1 MEAGV
6 VTEESLQ
13 TVLRQIGQKRRQGVL
28 VLTSPEGKLSLWFH
42 QGKAVEASRADAPS
56 PAEEVLSWLAGA
68 QMVPEGF
75 EWKPVKPPSSED
87 GGEASAFDAGAY
99 REFYLELAKAGATI
113 EAELFRRVV
122 RQRVLEQIYRINLSG
137 NAVFTFYPQA
147 VSIDR
152 EFSPSISVGQLL
164 LDMVALP
171 SNRARFGELFPADG
185 WVGRTDVPE
194 GVLTIEERIVYDALT
209 SPCALGE
216 LSART
221 MLSEFHLIDALLALY
236 ERGLVTAQ
244 QDPIRPSSLSVRD
257 MMHHTVMRS
266 VEAGMLVETIQRSA
280 SGTPSA
286 VVRGVNGTHKQ
297 PSQLATPSQ
306 PAHTPAQKELPDT
319 EEGVPAAQRRLSLR
333 LLESAAA
340 VQFLAVVY
348 VLLAFSLPW
357 VAWGELFSF
366 FAQ

>member
-1 MEAGV
+1 VEAGV

-28 VLTSPEGKLSLWFH
+28 VLTSPDGKLSLWFH
-42 QGKAVEASRADAPS
+42 QGKAVEASRSSTAS
-56 PAEEVLSWLAGA
+56 PAEEVLTWLKGA
-68 QMVPEGF
+68 HLIPEGF
-75 EWKPVKPPSSED
+75 EWKPSPASSGNGE
-87 GGEASAFDAGAY
+87 GEAAFDAAAY
-99 REFYLELAKAGATI
+99 RELYLELAKTGVSLD
-113 EAELFRRVV
+113 AELYRRVL
-122 RQRVLEQIYRINLSG
+122 RQRVLEQIYRINLNES
-137 NAVFTFYPQA
+137 AAFTFYPKA
-147 VSIDR
+147 VAIDR

-171 SNRARFGELFPADG
+171 SNRIRFQELFPADG

-209 SPCALGE
+209 SPCALSE

-244 QDPIRPSSLSVRD
+244 QEPIRPSSLSVRD

-266 VEAGMLVETIQRSA
+266 VEAGMLVETIQRAA
-280 SGTPSA
+280 SGPPRPS
-286 VVRGVNGTHKQ
+286 VRGINGEKTN
-297 PSQLATPSQ
+297 ATPLQRASR
-306 PAHTPAQKELPDT
+306 PEP
-319 EEGVPAAQRRLSLR
+319 PAAQESSLDALEQSPSKHRRVSLR

-357 VAWGELFSF
+357 VTWGELFSF